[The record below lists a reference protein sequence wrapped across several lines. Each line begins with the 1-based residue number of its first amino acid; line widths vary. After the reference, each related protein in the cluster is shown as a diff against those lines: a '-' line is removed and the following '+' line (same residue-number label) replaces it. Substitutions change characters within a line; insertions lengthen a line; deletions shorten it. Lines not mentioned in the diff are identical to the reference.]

1 MEGKASKRRC
11 PSFKHLG
18 DEVLLHTSSLQIV
31 VDCLGVGGEEQGERR
46 ERHCVSGGQS
56 RELSVDKDSYI
67 SEDGFEQRF
76 LYF

>member
-1 MEGKASKRRC
+1 M
-11 PSFKHLG
+11 
-18 DEVLLHTSSLQIV
+18 

-67 SEDGFEQRF
+67 SEDDFEHKILIF
-76 LYF
+76 LKMVLHV